1 MGIDPVSSAQS
12 GIGNLGQAIRRE
24 KGIRDTAEPP
34 QDDEETPAA
43 IYEKTVPEDRTV
55 LTTYGRYSGSA
66 NTVPAREAAKHAGL
80 SRLIESL
87 FGLQAAQ
94 GGKSGSQVS
103 ASASQ
108 QNSDAASTET
118 RGQAE
123 DATEYRQVISED
135 GYWGVTQTS
144 QRIIKLVI
152 SLSGG
157 DTFKLETLKG
167 AIQKGFE
174 GAEHSWGKALPGIC
188 RQTMDTALDGL
199 DEWAGT
205 AAPETGET

>member
-34 QDDEETPAA
+34 QDEEETPAA
-43 IYEKTVPEDRTV
+43 VYEKTEPETRTV

-66 NTVPAREAAKHAGL
+66 NTVPAREAAKYAAL

-87 FGLQAAQ
+87 FGLQ
-94 GGKSGSQVS
+94 GKSGSQVS
-103 ASASQ
+103 APASQ
-108 QNSDAASTET
+108 QNSGAASPET

-123 DATEYRQVISED
+123 DAAEYWQVISED

-152 SLSGG
+152 SLSCG
-157 DTFKLETLKG
+157 DTSRLETLKG

-174 GAEHSWGKALPGIC
+174 GAEHSWGKALPDIC
-188 RQTMDTALDGL
+188 RQTMDAALDGL
-199 DEWAGT
+199 DEWA
-205 AAPETGET
+205 AAAVPETDGA

>member
-34 QDDEETPAA
+34 QDEEETAA
-43 IYEKTVPEDRTV
+43 AVYEKTEPETRTV

-66 NTVPAREAAKHAGL
+66 NTDPAREAAKYAAL

-87 FGLQAAQ
+87 FGLQ
-94 GGKSGSQVS
+94 GKSGSQVS
-103 ASASQ
+103 APASQ
-108 QNSDAASTET
+108 QNSGAASPET

-123 DATEYRQVISED
+123 DAAEYRQVISED

-157 DTFKLETLKG
+157 DTSRLETLKG

-174 GAEHSWGKALPGIC
+174 GAEHSWGKALPDIC
-188 RQTMDTALDGL
+188 RQTMDAALDGL

-205 AAPETGET
+205 AAPETDGA